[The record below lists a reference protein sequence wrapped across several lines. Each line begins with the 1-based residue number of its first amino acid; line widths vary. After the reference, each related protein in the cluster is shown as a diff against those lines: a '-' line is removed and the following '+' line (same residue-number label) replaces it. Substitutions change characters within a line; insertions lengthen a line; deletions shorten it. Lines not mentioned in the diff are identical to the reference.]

1 MTYFTSHAEFVLLS
15 QKEHEES
22 VKALKLQLETSS
34 KPQDAS
40 SSAQNVQ
47 SEALQAQLAQALAEV
62 GSLKEQLQA
71 SQTAS
76 NAMKAQ
82 QAAAAPPDASNTTNP
97 GGDVAQ
103 VTIERDRAIANLA
116 SQSQAWNVEK
126 EDLKKQLEKMKSDFS
141 AKLAAADKPSGTPG
155 GPADAELASRLQ
167 KLDAILKE
175 SIKNGD
181 LRGAAVDQVGKVK
194 LSPRAISLAVV
205 FSCSAP
211 HFSKGFEPVCR
222 VQQPRSETPP
232 T

>member
-1 MTYFTSHAEFVLLS
+1 LTHFTSHAEFVLLS

-40 SSAQNVQ
+40 SSAQ

-62 GSLKEQLQA
+62 GSLKEQLQS

-82 QAAAAPPDASNTTNP
+82 QATAAPPVASNAASP

-103 VTIERDRAIANLA
+103 ITVERDRAIANLA

-141 AKLAAADKPSGTPG
+141 AKLAAADKTSGTPG
-155 GPADAELASRLQ
+155 GPADAESASRLQ

-194 LSPRAISLAVV
+194 LLPRTISPAVV

-211 HFSKGFEPVCR
+211 HFFER
-222 VQQPRSETPP
+222 F
-232 T
+232 

>member
-1 MTYFTSHAEFVLLS
+1 LLS

-40 SSAQNVQ
+40 SSAQNAQ

-82 QAAAAPPDASNTTNP
+82 QATAAAPPVASNAAAP

-103 VTIERDRAIANLA
+103 ITVERDRAIANLA

-155 GPADAELASRLQ
+155 GPADAESASRLQ

-194 LSPRAISLAVV
+194 LSPRAISPAVV

-211 HFSKGFEPVCR
+211 HFFER
-222 VQQPRSETPP
+222 F
-232 T
+232 

>member
-1 MTYFTSHAEFVLLS
+1 MTQFSSFAKFVLLS

-34 KPQDAS
+34 KAQDS
-40 SSAQNVQ
+40 SSSVQNVQ
-47 SEALQAQLAQALAEV
+47 SEALQSQLAQALAEV

-71 SQTAS
+71 SQAAS
-76 NAMKAQ
+76 NAMKARDATESAKSVASN
-82 QAAAAPPDASNTTNP
+82 AAAP

-103 VTIERDRAIANLA
+103 ITVERDRAIANLA

-141 AKLAAADKPSGTPG
+141 AKLTAAEKPSSTPG
-155 GPADAELASRLQ
+155 GPADAESASKLQ

-194 LSPRAISLAVV
+194 LSPLVISLAVV
-205 FSCSAP
+205 FPRSAP
-211 HFSKGFEPVCR
+211 HFFQR
-222 VQQPRSETPP
+222 F
-232 T
+232 